1 MSTDGG
7 PGPLPGEI
15 RTERLVLPLWSA
27 DEAADILAGRHRP
40 HWHPDFPRPDD
51 RDAATLF
58 VLGSG
63 WSSRHVVRG
72 TTVLGSIGFFGPPAP
87 AADGVLEA
95 EVGYGLVAQAQGYGF
110 ASEALRGVLAAT
122 DAAGV
127 RVRAAVAPE
136 NRASLKVLA
145 GCGFTGLR
153 GSNEDGHLVMVRP
166 LPAVSA

>member
-58 VLGSG
+58 ALGSA

-87 AADGVLEA
+87 AADGVPEA
-95 EVGYGLVAQAQGYGF
+95 EVGYGLVSRRGATGSPARRCAVCWSPPTRPACGCAPRSRPRTGP
-110 ASEALRGVLAAT
+110 ASGCWPAAASPGCAAAT
-122 DAAGV
+122 RTA
-127 RVRAAVAPE
+127 
-136 NRASLKVLA
+136 
-145 GCGFTGLR
+145 TW
-153 GSNEDGHLVMVRP
+153 
-166 LPAVSA
+166 